1 MTDIQHSVVSFI
13 DTREM
18 NAVREALRAVRD
30 AISLKHELGL
40 PLLSSTREAILAMEA
55 EISSLKLALLRD
67 PHVGQMVLPGMED
80 LHDRANE
87 GGNEPAEA
95 S

>member
-1 MTDIQHSVVSFI
+1 
-13 DTREM
+13 
-18 NAVREALRAVRD
+18 
-30 AISLKHELGL
+30 
-40 PLLSSTREAILAMEA
+40 MEA